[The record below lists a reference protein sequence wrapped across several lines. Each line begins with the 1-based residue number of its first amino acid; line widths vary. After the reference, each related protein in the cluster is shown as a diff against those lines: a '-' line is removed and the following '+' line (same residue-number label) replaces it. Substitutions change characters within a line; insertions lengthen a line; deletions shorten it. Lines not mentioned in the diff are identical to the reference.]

1 MSRKNLRRSGG
12 APLEETSAAPQPME
26 NVDSL
31 CSQRQVSDVCE
42 TTGLND
48 QAVGKTGGNE
58 NLSGQQQIGE
68 GMNEEGAG
76 TGDEQQQDAQLSSS
90 SNTSSVSAPKA
101 IPTNEADMLCTTI
114 ENVSHV
120 RFEWTVEDFYPQ
132 MYECG
137 DMIQSEEF
145 PPYDLQKEFW
155 TLRLYP
161 KGHQRLAK
169 EQQNASATGGASST
183 DDDSAVQ
190 FYLTLCP
197 SHVASQNPSNA
208 SAGSANGAA
217 SNNPNHIAS
226 SMMNTSSRQLQV
238 YFRALINFSN
248 PQGRIFHTETVH
260 DCGGNIT
267 DELVVMKLTRALCE
281 QLYKD
286 AKDHLIISIELMSI
300 DDIAKRSMKTSTSK
314 VVEGSSRVVSKVMKM
329 KLRWKIEKFAT
340 LVNES
345 PNNSFIESCEFTFN
359 KQRPGN
365 VANLQTAAPEQTED
379 DDNLPNGANPA
390 EGKTPSITPSNDI
403 PPHQWSLILYPSGKT
418 ERFKESL
425 SVFLEHT
432 FGPSVR
438 VVIRFSLIDS
448 RGRRVNT
455 KQLPSHVL
463 APGERWGVGD
473 FIKHST
479 LLQAQQQLF
488 PGNELRLYCQIKI
501 LERQSIDER
510 KYITRPLVALPRS
523 NANKS
528 NTTNPNAPAASISD
542 DPATYWPTLF
552 YTAFLEKR
560 MCDMYLRCG
569 NEVHS
574 VHKLILGLRSSVLAR
589 MIKEKEATATAHPAA
604 VSPPAKPTR
613 HGKRAT
619 ASAANTTTSESM
631 ETDTQGTTGADDT
644 SMVTIE
650 INDIDRKTIQ
660 HFLEYV
666 YTGGIKKLATPGV
679 PISHTLVIDLLSIA
693 ANYDMP
699 DLKTYA
705 EYYLKDIIRVDNAC
719 ELLMLSDNMKSEML
733 KQTTCDYIANNLGNV
748 METTGWTELKAKQ
761 PDLIDTILKSCLLLR
776 K

>member
-12 APLEETSAAPQPME
+12 VQVEDTSAGQAME
-26 NVDSL
+26 TGDSL
-31 CSQRQVSDVCE
+31 CSQRQVSDVNE
-42 TTGLND
+42 AVGLND
-48 QAVGKTGGNE
+48 QVVGKSTGND
-58 NLSGQQQIGE
+58 NLSVQQQAVE
-68 GMNEEGAG
+68 GMNEEG
-76 TGDEQQQDAQLSSS
+76 TGDEQLEGQLSSS
-90 SNTSSVSAPKA
+90 TNTNNVSNAKA

-161 KGHQRLAK
+161 KGHQRLSK
-169 EQQNASATGGASST
+169 EQQNQSTTGGASTT
-183 DDDSAVQ
+183 DDDSTVQ

-197 SHVASQNPSNA
+197 SHVASQQSS
-208 SAGSANGAA
+208 SAAQSAATGAG

-226 SMMNTSSRQLQV
+226 SLMNTSSRQLQV

-248 PQGRIFHTETVH
+248 PQGRVFHTETVH

-267 DELVVMKLTRALCE
+267 DELVVMKMTRALCE

-286 AKDHLIISIELMSI
+286 CKDHLIISIELMSI

-340 LVNES
+340 LINES
-345 PNNSFIESCEFTFN
+345 PNNSCIESCEFTFN

-365 VANLQTAAPEQTED
+365 VTNIQTPTNEPSED
-379 DDNLPNGANPA
+379 DDQLTNGANANNSNA
-390 EGKTPSITPSNDI
+390 EGKPAVSTGSQQNDI

-438 VVIRFSLIDS
+438 VVIRFSLIDA

-510 KYITRPLVALPRS
+510 KYISRPLVNLPRT
-523 NANKS
+523 
-528 NTTNPNAPAASISD
+528 NTTKTNSTNVND
-542 DPATYWPTLF
+542 DPATYWPNLF
-552 YTAFLEKR
+552 YTAYVEKK
-560 MCDMYLRCG
+560 MCDLYLRCA
-569 NEVHS
+569 NES
-574 VHKLILGLRSSVLAR
+574 YAVHKLIFGLRSSVIAKL
-589 MIKEKEATATAHPAA
+589 IKEKESTTQPTA

-619 ASAANTTTSESM
+619 ANTTNESM
-631 ETDTQGTTGADDT
+631 ETESQAGSNVDD
-644 SMVTIE
+644 SAFVTID
-650 INDIDRKTIQ
+650 INDIDKKTILY
-660 HFLEYV
+660 FIEYV
-666 YTGGIKKLATPGV
+666 YTGGIKKLAVPGASV
-679 PISHTLVIDLLSIA
+679 SHQLVIDLLTIA

>member
-12 APLEETSAAPQPME
+12 AQSEEMSAVSE
-26 NVDSL
+26 NVDSI
-31 CSQRQVSDVCE
+31 CSQRQISDVCE
-42 TTGLND
+42 AATGLSD
-48 QAVGKTGGNE
+48 QVIGKAGGHE
-58 NLSGQQQIGE
+58 NISGQGNAE
-68 GMNEEGAG
+68 GMNEEG
-76 TGDEQQQDAQLSSS
+76 TGMDEDEQDAKLSS
-90 SNTSSVSAPKA
+90 SNTSTGIAAKA

-161 KGHQRLAK
+161 KGHQRLSK
-169 EQQNASATGGASST
+169 EQQNQTSTSGASTT
-183 DDDSAVQ
+183 DDDSSIQ

-197 SHVASQNPSNA
+197 SHVASQHPSNA
-208 SAGSANGAA
+208 STTANGG

-226 SMMNTSSRQLQV
+226 SLMNTSSRQLQV

-267 DELVVMKLTRALCE
+267 DELVIMKMTRALCE

-286 AKDHLIISIELMSI
+286 SKDHLIISIELMSI

-314 VVEGSSRVVSKVMKM
+314 VLEGSSRVVSKVMKM

-365 VANLQTAAPEQTED
+365 VANLQTSTPDQTG
-379 DDNLPNGANPA
+379 DDNDEQLTNGANTNENKA
-390 EGKTPSITPSNDI
+390 ASSTTTTTTTQNDI

-438 VVIRFSLIDS
+438 VVIRFSLIDA

-501 LERQSIDER
+501 LERQSLDER
-510 KYITRPLVALPRS
+510 KYISRPLVALPRT
-523 NANKS
+523 NTNKTNS
-528 NTTNPNAPAASISD
+528 TTSTSISD

-552 YTAFLEKR
+552 YTAYLEKR

-569 NEVHS
+569 NELYS

-589 MIKEKEATATAHPAA
+589 MIKEKETSAHPAA

-619 ASAANTTTSESM
+619 ASAANTTSESM
-631 ETDTQGTTGADDT
+631 ETDTQVGGTDDA
-644 SMVTIE
+644 SFLTID
-650 INDIDRKTIQ
+650 INDIDRKTILY
-660 HFLEYV
+660 FLEYV
-666 YTGGIKKLATPGV
+666 YTGGIKKLALPGAA
-679 PISHTLVIDLLSIA
+679 ISHTLVIDLLTIA

-748 METTGWTELKAKQ
+748 METAGWTELKAKQ

>member
-1 MSRKNLRRSGG
+1 MHRLDKPWKRMSREKRVRNCKNLDFTVSRG
-12 APLEETSAAPQPME
+12 
-26 NVDSL
+26 DSL
-31 CSQRQVSDVCE
+31 CSQRQVSDVNE
-42 TTGLND
+42 ATGITD
-48 QAVGKTGGNE
+48 QVVGKSNANE
-58 NLSGQQQIGE
+58 GLSGQQQAVE
-68 GMNEEGAG
+68 GMNEEG
-76 TGDEQQQDAQLSSS
+76 TGDDQQEGQLSSS
-90 SNTSSVSAPKA
+90 TNSNSNNVSNAKA

-161 KGHQRLAK
+161 KGHQRLSK
-169 EQQNASATGGASST
+169 EQQNQSTTGGASTT
-183 DDDSAVQ
+183 DDESTVQ

-197 SHVASQNPSNA
+197 SHVASQQSSNVGQST
-208 SAGSANGAA
+208 SAGPG

-226 SMMNTSSRQLQV
+226 SLMNTSSRQLQV

-267 DELVVMKLTRALCE
+267 DELVVMKMTRALCE

-286 AKDHLIISIELMSI
+286 CKDHLIISIELMSI

-345 PNNSFIESCEFTFN
+345 PNNSCIESCEFTFN

-365 VANLQTAAPEQTED
+365 VTNIQTPTNDQQGDDEQLT
-379 DDNLPNGANPA
+379 NGANNNNA
-390 EGKTPSITPSNDI
+390 EGKSPTSTSSQQSDI

-438 VVIRFSLIDS
+438 VVIRFSLIDA

-510 KYITRPLVALPRS
+510 KYISRPLVNLPR
-523 NANKS
+523 
-528 NTTNPNAPAASISD
+528 TTPAKTSSTNVND
-542 DPATYWPTLF
+542 DPATYWPNLF
-552 YTAFLEKR
+552 YTAYLEKK
-560 MCDMYLRCG
+560 MCDLHLRCG
-569 NEVHS
+569 NES
-574 VHKLILGLRSSVLAR
+574 FPVHKLVFGLRSSVIAKL
-589 MIKEKEATATAHPAA
+589 IKDKESTGHSTA

-613 HGKRAT
+613 HGKRST
-619 ASAANTTTSESM
+619 ANTTSESM
-631 ETDTQGTTGADDT
+631 DTESQVAGDESAFA
-644 SMVTIE
+644 TIE
-650 INDIDRKTIQ
+650 INDIDKKTIVY
-660 HFLEYV
+660 FIEYV
-666 YTGGIKKLATPGV
+666 YTGGIKKLAVPGATV
-679 PISHTLVIDLLSIA
+679 SHQLVIDLLTIA

-705 EYYLKDIIRVDNAC
+705 EYYLKDIIRVDNA
-719 ELLMLSDNMKSEML
+719 
-733 KQTTCDYIANNLGNV
+733 
-748 METTGWTELKAKQ
+748 W
-761 PDLIDTILKSCLLLR
+761 
-776 K
+776 

>member
-12 APLEETSAAPQPME
+12 AQSEEAAVTE
-26 NVDSL
+26 NMDSV
-31 CSQRQVSDVCE
+31 CSQRQVADVCE
-42 TTGLND
+42 AAGLSDPVVSKSTGH
-48 QAVGKTGGNE
+48 E
-58 NLSGQQQIGE
+58 NISGQQQGGE
-68 GMNEEGAG
+68 GMNEEG
-76 TGDEQQQDAQLSSS
+76 TGDDQQDAQLSSS
-90 SNTSSVSAPKA
+90 NTSTGIAAKA

-161 KGHQRLAK
+161 KGHQRLSK
-169 EQQNASATGGASST
+169 EQQNQTSTSGASTT
-183 DDDSAVQ
+183 DDDSSVQ

-208 SAGSANGAA
+208 LATANGG

-226 SMMNTSSRQLQV
+226 SLMNTSSRQLQV

-267 DELVVMKLTRALCE
+267 DELVIMKMTRALCE

-286 AKDHLIISIELMSI
+286 SKDHLIISIELMSI

-314 VVEGSSRVVSKVMKM
+314 VLEGSSRVVSKVMKM

-365 VANLQTAAPEQTED
+365 VANLQTSTPDLAG
-379 DDNLPNGANPA
+379 DDNDEQLTNGANTN
-390 EGKTPSITPSNDI
+390 EGKTPTTPQNDI

-438 VVIRFSLIDS
+438 VVIRFSLIDA

-510 KYITRPLVALPRS
+510 KYISRPLVALPRT

-528 NTTNPNAPAASISD
+528 NSTASSSISD

-552 YTAFLEKR
+552 YTAYLEKR

-569 NEVHS
+569 NELHS
-574 VHKLILGLRSSVLAR
+574 AHKLILGLRSSVLAR
-589 MIKEKEATATAHPAA
+589 MIKEKETSAQPTA

-613 HGKRAT
+613 HGKRGT
-619 ASAANTTTSESM
+619 ASAANTTSESM
-631 ETDTQGTTGADDT
+631 ETDTQGGADD
-644 SMVTIE
+644 SAFLTID
-650 INDIDRKTIQ
+650 INDIDRKTILC
-660 HFLEYV
+660 FLEYV
-666 YTGGIKKLATPGV
+666 YTGGIKKLALPGAA
-679 PISHTLVIDLLSIA
+679 ISHTLVIDLLTIA

>member
-12 APLEETSAAPQPME
+12 AQIEETAGPQGME
-26 NVDSL
+26 TADSL
-31 CSQRQVSDVCE
+31 CSQRQISDVCE
-42 TTGLND
+42 AAGLSD
-48 QAVGKTGGNE
+48 QGVGKGSVNDIG
-58 NLSGQQQIGE
+58 SVQQQGGE
-68 GMNEEGAG
+68 GIAEEATGA
-76 TGDEQQQDAQLSSS
+76 GDEQNEGQLSSS
-90 SNTSSVSAPKA
+90 SSNPSVASVAKA

-161 KGHQRLAK
+161 KGHQRLSK
-169 EQQNASATGGASST
+169 EQQNQPSTGGASTT
-183 DDDSAVQ
+183 DDDSTTQ
-190 FYLTLCP
+190 FYLSLCP
-197 SHVASQNPSNA
+197 SHVASQHPSNA
-208 SAGSANGAA
+208 STGTANGQG

-226 SMMNTSSRQLQV
+226 SLMNTSSRQLQV

-267 DELVVMKLTRALCE
+267 DELVIMKMSRALCE

-286 AKDHLIISIELMSI
+286 SKDHLIISIELMSI

-314 VVEGSSRVVSKVMKM
+314 MVEGSSRVVSKVMKM
-329 KLRWKIEKFAT
+329 KLRWKIEKFST

-365 VANLQTAAPEQTED
+365 VTNIQTAAPEQTGD
-379 DDNLPNGANPA
+379 DDEQMTNGANTNENKA
-390 EGKTPSITPSNDI
+390 AATTTTTTTTPQNDI

-438 VVIRFSLIDS
+438 VVIRFSLIDA

-510 KYITRPLVALPRS
+510 KYISRPLVALPRTS
-523 NANKS
+523 LNKPS
-528 NTTNPNAPAASISD
+528 ATASISE

-552 YTAFLEKR
+552 YTAYLEKR

-569 NEVHS
+569 NELYS
-574 VHKLILGLRSSVLAR
+574 VHKLILGLRSNVLAR
-589 MIKEKEATATAHPAA
+589 MIKEKETATVHPTA

-619 ASAANTTTSESM
+619 ASTANTTSESM
-631 ETDTQGTTGADDT
+631 ETETQGATGAED
-644 SMVTIE
+644 SSLLTID
-650 INDIDRKTIQ
+650 INDIDRKTILF
-660 HFLEYV
+660 FLEYV
-666 YTGGIKKLATPGV
+666 YTGGIKKLGV
-679 PISHTLVIDLLSIA
+679 PGAGISHTLVIDLLTIA
-693 ANYDMP
+693 ANYEMP

>member
-1 MSRKNLRRSGG
+1 
-12 APLEETSAAPQPME
+12 
-26 NVDSL
+26 
-31 CSQRQVSDVCE
+31 
-42 TTGLND
+42 
-48 QAVGKTGGNE
+48 
-58 NLSGQQQIGE
+58 
-68 GMNEEGAG
+68 
-76 TGDEQQQDAQLSSS
+76 
-90 SNTSSVSAPKA
+90 
-101 IPTNEADMLCTTI
+101 
-114 ENVSHV
+114 
-120 RFEWTVEDFYPQ
+120 
-132 MYECG
+132 
-137 DMIQSEEF
+137 MIQSEEF

-169 EQQNASATGGASST
+169 EQQNQTSTTGAASST
-183 DDDSAVQ
+183 DDDSSVQ

-197 SHVASQNPSNA
+197 SHVASQHPSNA
-208 SAGSANGAA
+208 VAGAPNGAG

-226 SMMNTSSRQLQV
+226 SLMNTSSRQLQV

-267 DELVVMKLTRALCE
+267 DELIIMKMNRALCE

-286 AKDHLIISIELMSI
+286 SKDHLIISIELMSI

-365 VANLQTAAPEQTED
+365 VTSLQTSAPEQPDED
-379 DDNLPNGANPA
+379 DQLSNGATNT
-390 EGKTPSITPSNDI
+390 EGKSAAAATPQNDI

-438 VVIRFSLIDS
+438 VVIRFSLIDA

-501 LERQSIDER
+501 LERQSLDER
-510 KYITRPLVALPRS
+510 KYISRPLVALPRS
-523 NANKS
+523 STTKA
-528 NTTNPNAPAASISD
+528 NTTGNTSISD

-552 YTAFLEKR
+552 YTAFLDKR
-560 MCDMYLRCG
+560 MCDMYLRSG
-569 NEVHS
+569 SELHS
-574 VHKLILGLRSSVLAR
+574 AHKLILGLRSSVLAR
-589 MIKEKEATATAHPAA
+589 MIKEKETAPTAHATA

-619 ASAANTTTSESM
+619 ANTTTESM
-631 ETDTQGTTGADDT
+631 ETDTQSVGSGAEDT
-644 SMVTIE
+644 SLLTID
-650 INDIDRKTIQ
+650 IHDIDRKTIVF
-660 HFLEYV
+660 FLEYL
-666 YTGGIKKLATPGV
+666 YTGGIKKLAAPGV
-679 PISHTLVIDLLSIA
+679 AISHSLVIELLTIA

-705 EYYLKDIIRVDNAC
+705 EYYLKDIIRVDNA
-719 ELLMLSDNMKSEML
+719 
-733 KQTTCDYIANNLGNV
+733 
-748 METTGWTELKAKQ
+748 W
-761 PDLIDTILKSCLLLR
+761 
-776 K
+776 

>member
-1 MSRKNLRRSGG
+1 
-12 APLEETSAAPQPME
+12 
-26 NVDSL
+26 VDSL
-31 CSQRQVSDVCE
+31 CSQRQISDVCE
-42 TTGLND
+42 TAGLSD
-48 QAVGKTGGNE
+48 QGVGKGMGND
-58 NLSGQQQIGE
+58 NLSGQQQGGE
-68 GMNEEGAG
+68 GMNEEG
-76 TGDEQQQDAQLSSS
+76 TGDEQQDAQLSSS
-90 SNTSSVSAPKA
+90 SNTSTVNAKA

-161 KGHQRLAK
+161 KGHQRLSK
-169 EQQNASATGGASST
+169 EQQNQTSTSGASTT
-183 DDDSAVQ
+183 DDDSTVQ

-197 SHVASQNPSNA
+197 SHVASQHPSNA
-208 SAGSANGAA
+208 SASAPNGAG

-226 SMMNTSSRQLQV
+226 SLMNTSSRQLQV

-248 PQGRIFHTETVH
+248 PQGRVFHTETVH

-267 DELVVMKLTRALCE
+267 DELVIMKMTRALCE

-286 AKDHLIISIELMSI
+286 SKDHLIISIELMSI

-314 VVEGSSRVVSKVMKM
+314 VLEGSSRVVSKVMKM
-329 KLRWKIEKFAT
+329 KLRWKIEKFST

-359 KQRPGN
+359 KQRSGN
-365 VANLQTAAPEQTED
+365 TTNLQTSITDQGD
-379 DDNLPNGANPA
+379 DDEQLTNGANTN
-390 EGKTPSITPSNDI
+390 EGKITSTPQNDI

-438 VVIRFSLIDS
+438 VVIRFSLIDA

-501 LERQSIDER
+501 LERQSLDER
-510 KYITRPLVALPRS
+510 KYISRPLVALPRTTT
-523 NANKS
+523 NKT
-528 NTTNPNAPAASISD
+528 NTTTTSISD

-552 YTAFLEKR
+552 YAAYLEKR

-569 NEVHS
+569 NELHS
-574 VHKLILGLRSSVLAR
+574 VHKLILGLRSNVLAK
-589 MIKEKEATATAHPAA
+589 MIKEKEGSSHPTA
-604 VSPPAKPTR
+604 VSPPAKPT
-613 HGKRAT
+613 
-619 ASAANTTTSESM
+619 
-631 ETDTQGTTGADDT
+631 
-644 SMVTIE
+644 
-650 INDIDRKTIQ
+650 
-660 HFLEYV
+660 
-666 YTGGIKKLATPGV
+666 
-679 PISHTLVIDLLSIA
+679 
-693 ANYDMP
+693 
-699 DLKTYA
+699 
-705 EYYLKDIIRVDNAC
+705 
-719 ELLMLSDNMKSEML
+719 
-733 KQTTCDYIANNLGNV
+733 
-748 METTGWTELKAKQ
+748 
-761 PDLIDTILKSCLLLR
+761 
-776 K
+776 

>member
-1 MSRKNLRRSGG
+1 M
-12 APLEETSAAPQPME
+12 EETPAGSQGME
-26 NVDSL
+26 IGDSL

-42 TTGLND
+42 TAGITDQGL
-48 QAVGKTGGNE
+48 GKGSNTDNVCA
-58 NLSGQQQIGE
+58 QQQGME
-68 GMNEEGAG
+68 GMTEEG
-76 TGDEQQQDAQLSSS
+76 TGVSEEQQEAQLSSS
-90 SNTSSVSAPKA
+90 TNTSSTNAVKA

-145 PPYDLQKEFW
+145 PPYDVQKEFW

-161 KGHQRLAK
+161 KGHQRLSK
-169 EQQNASATGGASST
+169 EQQNQATSGGASST
-183 DDDSAVQ
+183 DDDSTIQ

-197 SHVASQNPSNA
+197 SHVASQHTPNTSA
-208 SAGSANGAA
+208 SSSAGTA

-226 SMMNTSSRQLQV
+226 SLMNTSSRQLQV

-267 DELVVMKLTRALCE
+267 DELVVMKMSRSACE

-300 DDIAKRSMKTSTSK
+300 DDLAKRSMKTSTSK
-314 VVEGSSRVVSKVMKM
+314 MVEGSSRVVSKVMKM

-359 KQRPGN
+359 KQRSNN
-365 VANLQTAAPEQTED
+365 VTNIQTATSEQGEED
-379 DDNLPNGANPA
+379 DQIINGSNTN
-390 EGKTPSITPSNDI
+390 ENKTPATPQTDI

-438 VVIRFSLIDS
+438 VVIRFSLIDA

-510 KYITRPLVALPRS
+510 KYISRPLVALPRT

-528 NTTNPNAPAASISD
+528 NITASISD

-552 YTAFLEKR
+552 YTAYLEKR

-569 NEVHS
+569 NELHS
-574 VHKLILGLRSSVLAR
+574 VHKLIVGLRSSVLAR
-589 MIKEKEATATAHPAA
+589 MIKEKEATAHPTT

-613 HGKRAT
+613 HGKRST
-619 ASAANTTTSESM
+619 ASTANTASESI
-631 ETDTQGTTGADDT
+631 ETEIQGASED
-644 SMVTIE
+644 SSLLTID
-650 INDIDRKTIQ
+650 INDIDRKTIVY
-660 HFLEYV
+660 FLEYV
-666 YTGGIKKLATPGV
+666 YTGGIKKLAVPGAV
-679 PISHTLVIDLLSIA
+679 IPHTLVIDLLTIA

-699 DLKTYA
+699 DLKIYA

-719 ELLMLSDNMKSEML
+719 ELLMLSDSMKSEML

>member
-1 MSRKNLRRSGG
+1 MSRKTSRRSGG
-12 APLEETSAAPQPME
+12 VQLEETSTASQGME
-26 NVDSL
+26 IVDSV
-31 CSQRQVSDVCE
+31 CSQRQISDVCE
-42 TTGLND
+42 TAGLSDQGINKTSGND
-48 QAVGKTGGNE
+48 NV
-58 NLSGQQQIGE
+58 SVQQQGVE
-68 GMNEEGAG
+68 GMNEEGTG
-76 TGDEQQQDAQLSSS
+76 GGDEQSDAQLSSS
-90 SNTSSVSAPKA
+90 SNTTITSVAKA

-161 KGHQRLAK
+161 KGHQRLSK
-169 EQQNASATGGASST
+169 EQQNQPSTGGASST
-183 DDDSAVQ
+183 DDDSTIQ
-190 FYLTLCP
+190 FYLSLCP
-197 SHVASQNPSNA
+197 SHVASQHPSNVSA
-208 SAGSANGAA
+208 SASNGAG

-226 SMMNTSSRQLQV
+226 SLMNTSSRQLQV

-267 DELVVMKLTRALCE
+267 DELIIMKMSRATCE

-286 AKDHLIISIELMSI
+286 SKDHLIISIELMSI
-300 DDIAKRSMKTSTSK
+300 DDLAKRSMKTSTSK
-314 VVEGSSRVVSKVMKM
+314 MVEGSSRVVSKVMKM
-329 KLRWKIEKFAT
+329 KLRWKIEKFST

-365 VANLQTAAPEQTED
+365 ITNIQTAALEQTED
-379 DDNLPNGANPA
+379 DEQLTNGSNIN
-390 EGKTPSITPSNDI
+390 ENKTSTSTQPTTTTQQNDI

-438 VVIRFSLIDS
+438 VVIRFSLIDA

-510 KYITRPLVALPRS
+510 KYISRPLVALPRT
-523 NANKS
+523 NINKS
-528 NTTNPNAPAASISD
+528 NITASISD

-552 YTAFLEKR
+552 YTAYLEKR

-569 NEVHS
+569 NELHS
-574 VHKLILGLRSSVLAR
+574 VHKLILGLRSNVLAR
-589 MIKEKEATATAHPAA
+589 MIKEKETTTTIHPTA

-619 ASAANTTTSESM
+619 ASAANTTSESM
-631 ETDTQGTTGADDT
+631 ETETQGTSGSED
-644 SMVTIE
+644 SSLLTID
-650 INDIDRKTIQ
+650 INDIDRKTILY
-660 HFLEYV
+660 FLEYV
-666 YTGGIKKLATPGV
+666 YTGGIKKLAVPGAV
-679 PISHTLVIDLLSIA
+679 ISHTLVIDLLTIA
-693 ANYDMP
+693 ANYEMP

>member
-1 MSRKNLRRSGG
+1 MSTRKTSRRSGG
-12 APLEETSAAPQPME
+12 GQLEETSAASE
-26 NVDSL
+26 TVDSL
-31 CSQRQVSDVCE
+31 CSQRQISDVCE
-42 TTGLND
+42 TAGLSEQTIGKGNGND
-48 QAVGKTGGNE
+48 NV
-58 NLSGQQQIGE
+58 SGQQQGME

-76 TGDEQQQDAQLSSS
+76 TGDEQQDAQLSSS
-90 SNTSSVSAPKA
+90 NTSTSIAAKA

-161 KGHQRLAK
+161 KGHQRLSK
-169 EQQNASATGGASST
+169 EQQNQTSTSGGASTT
-183 DDDSAVQ
+183 DDDSSVQ

-197 SHVASQNPSNA
+197 SHVASQHPSNTST
-208 SAGSANGAA
+208 SAANGSG

-226 SMMNTSSRQLQV
+226 SLMNTSSRQLQV

-267 DELVVMKLTRALCE
+267 DELIIMKMTRAICE

-286 AKDHLIISIELMSI
+286 SKDHLIISIELMSI

-314 VVEGSSRVVSKVMKM
+314 VLEGSSRVVSKVMKM

-365 VANLQTAAPEQTED
+365 TTNLQTSTPEQGD
-379 DDNLPNGANPA
+379 DDEQLTNGANTNETKAPVT
-390 EGKTPSITPSNDI
+390 TPQNDI

-438 VVIRFSLIDS
+438 VVIRFSLIDA

-501 LERQSIDER
+501 LERQSLDER
-510 KYITRPLVALPRS
+510 KYISRPLVALPRT
-523 NANKS
+523 
-528 NTTNPNAPAASISD
+528 TTNKPNSTTTISD

-552 YTAFLEKR
+552 YTAYLEKR

-569 NEVHS
+569 NELHS
-574 VHKLILGLRSSVLAR
+574 VHKLILGLRSNVLAR
-589 MIKEKEATATAHPAA
+589 MIKEKETTTHPTA

-619 ASAANTTTSESM
+619 ASAANTTNESM
-631 ETDTQGTTGADDT
+631 ETDTQGGSGTDDST
-644 SMVTIE
+644 LLTID
-650 INDIDRKTIQ
+650 INDIDRKTILY
-660 HFLEYV
+660 FLEYV
-666 YTGGIKKLATPGV
+666 YTGGIKKLALPGAA
-679 PISHTLVIDLLSIA
+679 ISHTLVIDLLTIA

-748 METTGWTELKAKQ
+748 METNGWTELKAKQ

>member
-1 MSRKNLRRSGG
+1 MKIF
-12 APLEETSAAPQPME
+12 
-26 NVDSL
+26 
-31 CSQRQVSDVCE
+31 VSF
-42 TTGLND
+42 
-48 QAVGKTGGNE
+48 
-58 NLSGQQQIGE
+58 
-68 GMNEEGAG
+68 
-76 TGDEQQQDAQLSSS
+76 
-90 SNTSSVSAPKA
+90 
-101 IPTNEADMLCTTI
+101 
-114 ENVSHV
+114 H
-120 RFEWTVEDFYPQ
+120 R
-132 MYECG
+132 YECG

-161 KGHQRLAK
+161 KGHQRLSK
-169 EQQNASATGGASST
+169 EQQNQASTGGASTT
-183 DDDSAVQ
+183 DDDSSVQ

-197 SHVASQNPSNA
+197 SHVASQHPSNVGATA
-208 SAGSANGAA
+208 SNGG

-226 SMMNTSSRQLQV
+226 SLMNTSSRQLQV

-267 DELVVMKLTRALCE
+267 DELVIMKMTKALCE

-286 AKDHLIISIELMSI
+286 SKDHLIISIELMSI
-300 DDIAKRSMKTSTSK
+300 DDIAKRSMKTSSSK

-329 KLRWKIEKFAT
+329 KLRWKIEKFST

-359 KQRPGN
+359 KQRPGSVTN
-365 VANLQTAAPEQTED
+365 IQTPSNDPGD
-379 DDNLPNGANPA
+379 DDEQLTNGSNTN
-390 EGKTPSITPSNDI
+390 EGKAPSTSPPNDI

-438 VVIRFSLIDS
+438 VVIRFSLIDA

-510 KYITRPLVALPRS
+510 KYISRPLVALPRT
-523 NANKS
+523 
-528 NTTNPNAPAASISD
+528 NTSKTNLTTTTPTSSSISD
-542 DPATYWPTLF
+542 DPATYWPNLF
-552 YTAFLEKR
+552 YTAYLEKR
-560 MCDMYLRCG
+560 LCDMYLRCG

-589 MIKEKEATATAHPAA
+589 LIKDKETSSHPTT
-604 VSPPAKPTR
+604 VSPPTKPT
-613 HGKRAT
+613 
-619 ASAANTTTSESM
+619 
-631 ETDTQGTTGADDT
+631 
-644 SMVTIE
+644 
-650 INDIDRKTIQ
+650 
-660 HFLEYV
+660 
-666 YTGGIKKLATPGV
+666 
-679 PISHTLVIDLLSIA
+679 
-693 ANYDMP
+693 
-699 DLKTYA
+699 
-705 EYYLKDIIRVDNAC
+705 
-719 ELLMLSDNMKSEML
+719 
-733 KQTTCDYIANNLGNV
+733 
-748 METTGWTELKAKQ
+748 
-761 PDLIDTILKSCLLLR
+761 
-776 K
+776 

>member
-12 APLEETSAAPQPME
+12 AQVEEAAQAMDT
-26 NVDSL
+26 VDSL

-42 TTGLND
+42 TAGLSD
-48 QAVGKTGGNE
+48 QGVGKLGGND
-58 NLSGQQQIGE
+58 NVSGQQQG
-68 GMNEEGAG
+68 GDGTNEEG
-76 TGDEQQQDAQLSSS
+76 TGDEQQDSKLTSS
-90 SNTSSVSAPKA
+90 SNTSTVSAAKA

-161 KGHQRLAK
+161 KGHQRLSK
-169 EQQNASATGGASST
+169 EQQNQSSSTGGASTT
-183 DDDSAVQ
+183 DDDSTVQ

-197 SHVASQNPSNA
+197 SHVASQHPSNA
-208 SAGSANGAA
+208 GASA
-217 SNNPNHIAS
+217 SNGGGSTNPNHIAS
-226 SMMNTSSRQLQV
+226 SLMNTSSRQLQV

-267 DELVVMKLTRALCE
+267 DELVIMKMTRALCE

-286 AKDHLIISIELMSI
+286 SKDHLIISIELMSI

-314 VVEGSSRVVSKVMKM
+314 IVEGSSRGVSKVMKM
-329 KLRWKIEKFAT
+329 KLRWKIEKFST

-359 KQRPGN
+359 KQRPGSVTN
-365 VANLQTAAPEQTED
+365 IQTSSSDQGD
-379 DDNLPNGANPA
+379 DDEQLTNGSNTN
-390 EGKTPSITPSNDI
+390 EGKTPTTTTTPPQNDI

-438 VVIRFSLIDS
+438 VVIRFSLIDA

-510 KYITRPLVALPRS
+510 KYISRPLVALPRT
-523 NANKS
+523 NTNK
-528 NTTNPNAPAASISD
+528 TNPTTTTSSISD

-552 YTAFLEKR
+552 YTAYLEKR

-589 MIKEKEATATAHPAA
+589 MIKEKETISHPTA

-613 HGKRAT
+613 HGKRGT
-619 ASAANTTTSESM
+619 ASAVNTTNESM
-631 ETDTQGTTGADDT
+631 DTDIQSGGDD
-644 SMVTIE
+644 SSFITID
-650 INDIDRKTIQ
+650 INDIDRKTILY
-660 HFLEYV
+660 FLEYV
-666 YTGGIKKLATPGV
+666 YTGGIKKLALPGAA
-679 PISHTLVIDLLSIA
+679 ISHQLVIDLLTIA

-761 PDLIDTILKSCLLLR
+761 PDLIDTILKSCLQLR

>member
-12 APLEETSAAPQPME
+12 AQLEESSTASQAMDT
-26 NVDSL
+26 VDSV

-42 TTGLND
+42 TAAGLSD
-48 QAVGKTGGNE
+48 QGISKGVGGDNA
-58 NLSGQQQIGE
+58 SIQQQGAEVI
-68 GMNEEGAG
+68 NEEGTG
-76 TGDEQQQDAQLSSS
+76 TGDEQQEAQLSSS
-90 SNTSSVSAPKA
+90 SNTSMTSVAKA

-161 KGHQRLAK
+161 KGHQRLSK
-169 EQQNASATGGASST
+169 EQNQTSTGGASST
-183 DDDSAVQ
+183 DDDSTVQ

-197 SHVASQNPSNA
+197 SHVASQHPSNA
-208 SAGSANGAA
+208 SATTSNGQG

-226 SMMNTSSRQLQV
+226 SLMNTSSRQLQV

-267 DELVVMKLTRALCE
+267 DELVIMKMTRAICE

-286 AKDHLIISIELMSI
+286 SKDHLIISIELMSI
-300 DDIAKRSMKTSTSK
+300 DDLAKRSMKTSTSK
-314 VVEGSSRVVSKVMKM
+314 MVDGSSRVVSKVMKM
-329 KLRWKIEKFAT
+329 KLRWKIEKFST

-365 VANLQTAAPEQTED
+365 VTNVQTATSEQVD
-379 DDNLPNGANPA
+379 DDEQLTNGANA
-390 EGKTPSITPSNDI
+390 GDNKTATTAPPNDI

-438 VVIRFSLIDS
+438 VVIRFSLIDA

-510 KYITRPLVALPRS
+510 KYISRPLVALPRTS
-523 NANKS
+523 MNKL
-528 NTTNPNAPAASISD
+528 NTTASISD

-552 YTAFLEKR
+552 YTAYLEKK

-569 NEVHS
+569 NELHS
-574 VHKLILGLRSSVLAR
+574 VHKLILGLRSNVLTR
-589 MIKEKEATATAHPAA
+589 MIKEKEATMAHPTA
-604 VSPPAKPTR
+604 VSPPSKPTR
-613 HGKRAT
+613 HGKRST
-619 ASAANTTTSESM
+619 ASSATTTSESM
-631 ETDTQGTTGADDT
+631 ETETQGTTGGDDP
-644 SMVTIE
+644 SLPI
-650 INDIDRKTIQ
+650 IDIIDIDRKTILC
-660 HFLEYV
+660 FLEYV
-666 YTGGIKKLATPGV
+666 YTGGIKKLALPGAV
-679 PISHTLVIDLLSIA
+679 ISHTLVIDLLTIA
-693 ANYDMP
+693 ANYEMP